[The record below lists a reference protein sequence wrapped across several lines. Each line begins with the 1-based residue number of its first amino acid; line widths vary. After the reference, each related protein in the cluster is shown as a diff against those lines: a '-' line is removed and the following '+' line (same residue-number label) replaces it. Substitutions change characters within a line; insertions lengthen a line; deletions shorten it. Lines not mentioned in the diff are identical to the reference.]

1 MEKKQ
6 IEEKSEKLFEMAG
19 SAEGE
24 VDVIKLAKTL
34 GFLVGLTL
42 LPEEEDGFII
52 ADKDTKAIE
61 RLTGLRA
68 DKVIGIN
75 PERDLQTKR
84 FIIAHEL
91 GHYIL
96 HYEAEASDGMYAH
109 RENKKGKDDKE
120 NEADYFAACLL
131 MPCVSFKKKYEELK
145 KKKNSQEDIIILL
158 QNYFN
163 VPKESVE
170 RRLIEVVGA

>member
-1 MEKKQ
+1 MEKKL
-6 IEEKSEKLFEMAG
+6 IEEKSKELVEM
-19 SAEGE
+19 SDNTEGE
-24 VDVIKLAKTL
+24 VDVIKLAQKL
-34 GFLVGLTL
+34 GFLVGLTS

-52 ADKDTKAIE
+52 VDKDAKAIE
-61 RLTGLRA
+61 RLTGLQV

-91 GHYIL
+91 GHYKL
-96 HYEAEASDGMYAH
+96 HYETEASDGMYAH

-120 NEADYFAACLL
+120 NAADYFAACLL
-131 MPCVSFKKKYEELK
+131 MPHESFKKKYDELK
-145 KKKNSQEDIIILL
+145 KKKNSQKDIVILL

-170 RRLIEVVGA
+170 RRLDEVIGA